1 MMHMISL
8 LFFIG
13 LTLYVGAMK
22 ADLKIYLQEIHSNVI
37 NANDDHGFERK
48 LVTEIKFHARLYE

>member
-1 MMHMISL
+1 MMHMTSL

-22 ADLKIYLQEIHSNVI
+22 TDLKIYLQEIHSNVK
-37 NANDDHGFERK
+37 NGNVDHGFERN

>member
-1 MMHMISL
+1 MMHMTSL
-8 LFFIG
+8 LFFFG

-22 ADLKIYLQEIHSNVI
+22 TDLKIYLQEIHRNVK
-37 NANDDHGFERK
+37 NAHVDHEFERN